1 MKILK
6 KINKTIPYVH
16 PEGEELVTNHSKVVT
31 EIFNKKPSRI
41 IRWGIFVEIVIILL
55 MIVLCWIIKF
65 PQTVDSAVTI
75 TTLNSPAD
83 LKSRSEGIIDRIL
96 VKDKQK
102 VTKGQTIAI
111 IYNTANYNEVFSV
124 YKHIE
129 NDISEKNYNFV
140 HDSWLMQNYNL
151 GDLQQTYEDFRNVCV
166 AYKNY
171 IDDGA
176 LSKRRDILQAQIKKS
191 MDYRGLM
198 VNQDKLSKKDL
209 YYECLNEFRYKELY
223 KRGLISA
230 SEYQKEIQNKI
241 QLEQA
246 KSQSKVAI
254 TSSDLSIIQIHQQIV
269 ELEIQDKTVVSEFK
283 RKIKQSKQQLITAIK
298 EWKYQYFLESPI
310 NGYVTYVTYWS
321 ENQTVTK
328 GERIVT
334 IIPLSNTEIIGRML
348 VPSINFG
355 EVKLKQSV
363 NVKLNGYPFMKY
375 GVLKGEIHSISSVP
389 DDRNMYNIEII
400 FPKGLITTYNKK
412 LNFIQKMDGTGQV
425 LTSNKRLLE
434 RIFEPIREILTRQ

>member
-1 MKILK
+1 MNILK
-6 KINKTIPYVH
+6 KNRTIPYVH
-16 PEGEELVTNHSKVVT
+16 PEGEESVINHSEVVT
-31 EIFNKKPSRI
+31 EIFNKKPSII
-41 IRWGIFVEIVIILL
+41 IRWGIFAEFVIILL
-55 MIVLCWIIKF
+55 IIVLCWIIKF

-75 TTLNSPAD
+75 TTINPPAD
-83 LKSRSEGIIDRIL
+83 LKSRSEGIIDKIF

-111 IYNTANYNEVFSV
+111 IYNTANYNDVFSV

-129 NDISEKNYNFV
+129 NDISENNFNFV

-171 IDDGA
+171 LDEGA
-176 LSKRRDILQAQIKKS
+176 LPKKRDILQAQIKKS
-191 MDYRGLM
+191 MDYRGQM
-198 VNQDKLSKKDL
+198 VNQDILSKKDL
-209 YYECLNEFRYKELY
+209 YYERLNEFRYKELY
-223 KRGLISA
+223 KKGLISA
-230 SEYQKEIQNKI
+230 SEYQKEIQNLI
-241 QLEQA
+241 QSEQA
-246 KSQSKVAI
+246 NSQSKVAI
-254 TSSDLSIIQIHQQIV
+254 TSSDLSIIQIKQKIV
-269 ELEIQDKTVVSEFK
+269 ELEIQDKDVDSEFK

-298 EWKYQYFLESPI
+298 EWEYQYFLESPI

-334 IIPLSNTEIIGRML
+334 IVPQSNTKIIGRML
-348 VPSINFG
+348 VSSINFG

-375 GVLKGEIHSISSVP
+375 GILKGEIYSISSVP
-389 DDRNMYNIEII
+389 DDKNMYNIEIV

-412 LNFIQKMDGTGQV
+412 LNFIQKMDGTGQI